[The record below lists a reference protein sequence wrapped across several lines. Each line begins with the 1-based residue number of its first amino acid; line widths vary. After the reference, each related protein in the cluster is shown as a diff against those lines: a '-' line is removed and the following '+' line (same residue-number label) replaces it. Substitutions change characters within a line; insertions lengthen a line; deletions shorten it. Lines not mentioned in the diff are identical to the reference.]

1 MSLLNVQGRTSHSL
15 SVRSQGMQSQTFVS
29 YITLIMTSFLW
40 YKRKSASNQPKLTL
54 KLSLLLKQLQHFS
67 TLVSTTINGHKMVH
81 GMQYSIT
88 FQQSPLLA
96 QSHIFTKFQSLQILW
111 TMQCMV
117 NSPCSQHWS
126 QFMYHLLLI
135 WNLALQTTTL
145 RV

>member
-1 MSLLNVQGRTSHSL
+1 
-15 SVRSQGMQSQTFVS
+15 MQSQTFVS

-111 TMQCMV
+111 TM
-117 NSPCSQHWS
+117 
-126 QFMYHLLLI
+126 
-135 WNLALQTTTL
+135 
-145 RV
+145 